1 LKTTFLSDKD
11 GWNQIIKEESQL
23 WVEDVVKKLNLDSKI
38 VFGNDK
44 HKAVRH
50 ILDNKIAIEYN
61 QKDSCTQIFKENKM
75 IAEWKVLS
83 IRLKRDKDNSFY
95 NEIDVDSWSVIDNQP
110 KPKEKKTK
118 K

>member
-1 LKTTFLSDKD
+1 
-11 GWNQIIKEESQL
+11 
-23 WVEDVVKKLNLDSKI
+23 
-38 VFGNDK
+38 
-44 HKAVRH
+44 
-50 ILDNKIAIEYN
+50 
-61 QKDSCTQIFKENKM
+61 M